1 MQAWH
6 NAKVA
11 LITATLYV
19 PTAVAMIAVGW
30 SSRRFEERR
39 WHSCVPLAIATI
51 AFMCGPFSNPAAH
64 QSSARERLCQAVLPQ
79 YASDADDIGTHI
91 QTALESAAM
100 LCRFVPA
107 GMKRGAISGFVL
119 LIVAAMG
126 TWAVYGGFQCSTP
139 AFYNSSTQGS
149 PMICRRPPLS
159 EGMRGAW
166 KSGAM
171 DSTSC
176 S

>member
-39 WHSCVPLAIATI
+39 WHSFVPLSVAAI
-51 AFMCGPFSNPAAH
+51 AFMCGPFSNPTTH
-64 QSSARERLCQAVLPQ
+64 QRSARVCLHQAMLPR
-79 YASDADDIGTHI
+79 YASDADTTGTQIH
-91 QTALESAAM
+91 TELKWAAT
-100 LCRFVPA
+100 LCRFVPN
-107 GMKRGAISGFVL
+107 GMTRGAISGFVL

-126 TWAVYGGFQCSTP
+126 TWAVYGGFQCSTT
-139 AFYNSSTQGS
+139 AFTIAAHLGT
-149 PMICRRPPLS
+149 PMICRQSSLS
-159 EGMRGAW
+159 EGM
-166 KSGAM
+166 
-171 DSTSC
+171 
-176 S
+176 